1 MSEVEPPELPSPPQ
15 QLDGKKSKF
24 SRIKWLLVLIGLS
37 VILFVAG
44 TVLAFQGQYE
54 LATFLLIGSF
64 ALLVFGR
71 LTWRL
76 VGLFKA
82 GPKKKPH
89 RLHPLT
95 NGKRR
100 RNEYG

>member
-1 MSEVEPPELPSPPQ
+1 MSKVEPPELPSPPQ

-37 VILFVAG
+37 VMLFVAG

-54 LATFLLIGSF
+54 LGTSLLTGSF

-71 LTWRL
+71 LIWRL
-76 VGLFKA
+76 VGLFKTI
-82 GPKKKPH
+82 PKKNPH
-89 RLHPLT
+89 RLHKLKY
-95 NGKRR
+95 GKRR
-100 RNEYG
+100 RNE

>member
-44 TVLAFQGQYE
+44 TVLAFLGQYE
-54 LATFLLIGSF
+54 LATSLLIGSF
-64 ALLVFGR
+64 TLLVFGR
-71 LTWRL
+71 LIWRL
-76 VGLFKA
+76 VGLFKTH
-82 GPKKKPH
+82 PKKNPH
-89 RLHPLT
+89 RLHT
-95 NGKRR
+95 FKNGKRR
-100 RNEYG
+100 RNE